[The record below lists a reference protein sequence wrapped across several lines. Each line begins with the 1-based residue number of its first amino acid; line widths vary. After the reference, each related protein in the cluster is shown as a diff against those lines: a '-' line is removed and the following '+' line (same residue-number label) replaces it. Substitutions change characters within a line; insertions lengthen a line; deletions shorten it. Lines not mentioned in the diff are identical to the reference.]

1 MKGKK
6 NEEIFGFAHGGLDPN
21 AQAKGPKIKKNDFTY
36 ADQYTLMRGSK
47 DPGTVKEQQQRK
59 G

>member
-6 NEEIFGFAHGGLDPN
+6 NTEIFGFGHGGLNPN
-21 AQAKGPKIKKNDFTY
+21 AEAKGPKSPRNDFTY
-36 ADQYTLMRGSK
+36 ADQYKLKRGAT
-47 DPGTVKEQQQRK
+47 DPGAVKEQQQRK

>member
-6 NEEIFGFAHGGLDPN
+6 NTEVFGFGNGGLNPN
-21 AQAKGPKIKKNDFTY
+21 AQAKGPKTKKNDFTY
-36 ADQYTLMRGSK
+36 ADQYELMRGSK
-47 DPGTVKEQQQRK
+47 DPGAVKEQQQRK